1 MPSAFIRRHM
11 SLAMALLTGVIAGF
25 VLLSAGWSVTNAL
38 LVWNLAALAYL
49 CAAWCRMMTV
59 GLADLRRRAADLD
72 LSDSVILALS
82 VLAAL
87 ASLAGIV
94 LELLGGHDGSSGER
108 LFGAALAM
116 ATVLLSW
123 TFLHTLF
130 TLHYAHRYYAE
141 EGEGG
146 GLIFPEKDAAPE
158 YWDFL
163 YFAFTIGV
171 AAQTADVMVSSLTM
185 RRLVFFHAIL
195 SFLFNT
201 TILALAINAGASL
214 M

>member
-1 MPSAFIRRHM
+1 MQPAFVRRHP
-11 SLAMALLTGVIAGF
+11 SLAMALLTGAVAGF

-49 CAAWCRMMTV
+49 CAAWYRMMTV
-59 GLADLRRRAADLD
+59 GLEGLRRRAADLD
-72 LSDSVILALS
+72 FSDSVILALS

-87 ASLAGIV
+87 ASLAGIGF
-94 LELLGGHDGSSGER
+94 ELLAGEDATSGQR
-108 LFGAALAM
+108 LFGTALAM
-116 ATVLLSW
+116 ATVLISW
-123 TFLHTLF
+123 TLLHTLF
-130 TLHYAHRYYAE
+130 TVHYAHRYYADA
-141 EGEGG
+141 GEGG
-146 GLIFPEKDAAPE
+146 GLIFPEKDAVPE

-171 AAQTADVMVSSLTM
+171 AAQTADVMVSSLPM

-195 SFLFNT
+195 SFLFNA
-201 TILALAINAGASL
+201 TILALAINVGASL